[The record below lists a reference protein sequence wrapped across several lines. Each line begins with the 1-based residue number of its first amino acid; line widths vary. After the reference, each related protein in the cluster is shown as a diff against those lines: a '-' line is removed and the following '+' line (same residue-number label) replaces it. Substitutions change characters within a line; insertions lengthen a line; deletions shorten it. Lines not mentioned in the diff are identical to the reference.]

1 MAEPTITGSSYNGE
15 FGKYISAALLS
26 APTIDQGGV
35 TVMPNI
41 KYKSVLQNLTT
52 SALLADATC
61 DFDVTGSTVTMTE
74 KVLQVSDL
82 QMNLQLCRS
91 QFHSNWQ
98 ASEMGFSAFDEL
110 PKSFEDYLL
119 AYAASKI
126 AAEVEV
132 SLWRGVGTGGGAVS
146 GQFDGLVTLAT
157 ADATVNDVTAVVGG
171 VNATNVIDEL
181 GKIVDSMNTNTNIYA
196 KEDTRIFVS
205 RNIMA
210 AYVRALGG
218 FQATIGANGVNNE
231 GTMWYGKGAA
241 LSFDGIP
248 LFLAE
253 GLAAN
258 TAMAAQTS
266 NLYFGCSLLE
276 DLNQTARVID
286 VSQYDGSDNVRV
298 IYRLAAGAQIGV
310 GADVVLYS

>member
-26 APTIDQGGV
+26 APTIDQGGI

-61 DFDVTGSTVTMTE
+61 DFDVTGSTVTLTE
-74 KVLQVSDL
+74 KVLSVEDL
-82 QMNLQLCRS
+82 QVNMQLCKS

-98 ASEMGFSAFDEL
+98 AAEMGFSSFDEL

-119 AYAASKI
+119 AYAAAKI
-126 AAEVEV
+126 AGEIEV
-132 SLWRGVGTGGGAVS
+132 SLWRGATATA

-157 ADATVNDVTAVVGG
+157 ADATVNDVVGTT
-171 VNATNVIDEL
+171 VTATNVIDEL
-181 GKIVDSMNTNTNIYA
+181 GKIVDSINTNTNIYA

-218 FQATIGANGVNNE
+218 FQATIGANGVDNK
-231 GTMWYGKGAA
+231 GTMWYGKGSAI
-241 LSFDGIP
+241 SFDGIP

-266 NLYFGCSLLE
+266 NLYFGCSLIE
-276 DLNQTARVID
+276 DLNQEARVID

>member
-1 MAEPTITGSSYNGE
+1 MPEPTITGSTYAGE
-15 FGKYISAALLS
+15 FAGKYISAALLS

-41 KYKSVLQNLTT
+41 KYKEVLQNLST

-61 DFDVTGSTVTMTE
+61 DFQTDGSTVTLTE
-74 KVLQVSDL
+74 KVLSVEDFQVN
-82 QMNLQLCRS
+82 MQLCKS

-98 ASEMGFSAFDEL
+98 AAEMGFSSFDEL

-119 AYAASKI
+119 AYAASKVAQEIEI
-126 AAEVEV
+126 A
-132 SLWRGVGTGGGAVS
+132 LWRGADATA

-157 ADATVNDVTAVVGG
+157 ADADVNDVTATTVTS
-171 VNATNVIDEL
+171 ANVIDEL
-181 GKIVDSMNTNTNIYA
+181 GKIIDSMNTNTNIYA
-196 KEDTRIFVS
+196 KEDTRIYVS

-218 FQATIGANGVNNE
+218 FAAAGVGANGVNND

-258 TAMAAQTS
+258 TAMAAQSS
-266 NLYFGCSLLE
+266 NLFFGTSLLSDHQE
-276 DLNQTARVID
+276 ARVID

-298 IYRLAAGAQIGV
+298 IMRLAAGAQIGV

>member
-1 MAEPTITGSSYNGE
+1 MPEPTITGSTYAGE
-15 FGKYISAALLS
+15 FAGKYISAALLS

-41 KYKSVLQNLTT
+41 KFKEVLQNLDT
-52 SALLADATC
+52 SALLANATC
-61 DFDVTGSTVTMTE
+61 DFQTDGSTVTLTE
-74 KVLQVSDL
+74 KVLSVEDFQVN
-82 QMNLQLCRS
+82 MQLCKS

-98 ASEMGFSAFDEL
+98 AAEMGFSSFDEL

-119 AYAASKI
+119 AYAASKVAQEI
-126 AAEVEV
+126 EI
-132 SLWRGVGTGGGAVS
+132 SLWRGADATA

-157 ADATVNDVTAVVGG
+157 ADGDVNDVTATT
-171 VNATNVIDEL
+171 VNAGNVIDEL

-196 KEDTRIFVS
+196 KEDTKIYVS

-218 FQATIGANGVNNE
+218 FATDIGANGVNQQ

-258 TAMAAQTS
+258 TAMAAQAS
-266 NLYFGCSLLE
+266 NLYFGTSLLSDHQE
-276 DLNQTARVID
+276 ARVID

-298 IYRLAAGAQIGV
+298 IMRLAAGVQIGV

>member
-15 FGKYISAALLS
+15 FAGKYISAALLS
-26 APTIDQGGV
+26 APTIDQGGI

-41 KYKSVLQNLTT
+41 KHKEVLQNLTT
-52 SALLADATC
+52 SALLADASC
-61 DFDVTGSTVTMTE
+61 DFDATGSTVTLTE
-74 KVLQVSDL
+74 KVLSVEDL
-82 QMNLQLCRS
+82 QVNMQLCKS

-98 ASEMGFSAFDEL
+98 AAEMGFSSFDEL

-119 AYAASKI
+119 AYAASKV
-126 AAEVEV
+126 AAEIEV
-132 SLWRGVGTGGGAVS
+132 SLWRGATATA

-157 ADATVNDVTAVVGG
+157 ADATVNDVVATTVTAANVV
-171 VNATNVIDEL
+171 DEL
-181 GKIVDSMNTNTNIYA
+181 GKIVDSMNSNTNIYA
-196 KEDTRIFVS
+196 KEDTRIYVS

-218 FQATIGANGVNNE
+218 FAAAGVGANGVNNE

-258 TAMAAQTS
+258 TAMAAQSS
-266 NLYFGCSLLE
+266 NLFFGTSLLSDHQE
-276 DLNQTARVID
+276 ARVID

-298 IYRLAAGAQIGV
+298 IMRLAAGAQIGV

>member
-1 MAEPTITGSSYNGE
+1 MADQPTITGSSYNGQ
-15 FGKYISAALLS
+15 FAGKYISAALLS
-26 APTIDQGGV
+26 APTIDQGGI

-41 KYKSVLQNLTT
+41 KHKEVLQNLTT
-52 SALLADATC
+52 STLLADASC
-61 DFDVTGSTVTMTE
+61 SFDVDGSTVSLSE
-74 KVLQVSDL
+74 KVLEVFDY
-82 QMNLQLCRS
+82 QLNMQICRS

-98 ASEMGFSAFDEL
+98 ASEMGFSSFDEL

-119 AYAASKI
+119 AYAASKV
-126 AAEVEV
+126 AAEMEV
-132 SLWRGVGTGGGAVS
+132 NIWRGVQATS
-146 GQFDGLVTLAT
+146 GQFAGLVTLAT
-157 ADATVNDVTAVVGG
+157 ADADVNDVVGTTVTA
-171 VNATNVIDEL
+171 ANVIDEL
-181 GKIVDSMNTNTNIYA
+181 GKIVDSVNANTNIFA
-196 KEDTRIFVS
+196 KEDTRIYVS

-218 FQATIGANGVNNE
+218 FATDIGANGVNNQ

-266 NLYFGCSLLE
+266 NLFFGCSLLSDTQE
-276 DLNQTARVID
+276 ARVID

-298 IYRLAAGAQIGV
+298 IMRMAAGVEYGIG
-310 GADVVLYS
+310 GDIVLYS

>member
-1 MAEPTITGSSYNGE
+1 MAEPTITSPTYAGE
-15 FGKYISAALLS
+15 FAGKYISAALLS
-26 APTIDQGGV
+26 APSIDGGAV
-35 TVMPNI
+35 TVLPNI
-41 KYKSVLQNLTT
+41 KFKEVLQNLDT
-52 SALLADATC
+52 SALLANATC
-61 DFDVTGSTVTMTE
+61 DFQTDGATVTLTE
-74 KVLQVSDL
+74 KVLQVEDF
-82 QMNLQLCRS
+82 QVNLQLCKS

-98 ASEMGFSAFDEL
+98 AAEMGFSSFDNL

-119 AYAASKI
+119 AYAASKVAQEI
-126 AAEVEV
+126 EIG
-132 SLWRGVGTGGGAVS
+132 LWRGADATA

-157 ADATVNDVTAVVGG
+157 ADGTVNDVVATT
-171 VNATNVIDEL
+171 VNAGNVIDEL
-181 GKIVDSMNTNTNIYA
+181 GKIVDSMNSNTNIYG

-218 FQATIGANGVNNE
+218 FQATIGANGVDNK
-231 GTMWYGKGAA
+231 GTMWYSNGAA
-241 LSFDGIP
+241 ISFDGIP

-258 TAMAAQTS
+258 TAMAAQAS
-266 NLYFGCSLLE
+266 NLYFGCSLLSDTQE
-276 DLNQTARVID
+276 ARVID

-298 IYRLAAGAQIGV
+298 IMRMAAGAQIGV

>member
-1 MAEPTITGSSYNGE
+1 MAEPTITSPTYAGE
-15 FGKYISAALLS
+15 FAGKYISAALLS

-41 KYKSVLQNLTT
+41 KYKEVLQNLTT
-52 SALLADATC
+52 SALLADASC
-61 DFDVTGSTVTMTE
+61 DFQTDGSTVTLTE
-74 KVLQVSDL
+74 KVLSVEDFQVN
-82 QMNLQLCRS
+82 MQLCKS

-98 ASEMGFSAFDEL
+98 AAEMGFSSFDEL

-119 AYAASKI
+119 AYAASKVAQEIEI
-126 AAEVEV
+126 A
-132 SLWRGVGTGGGAVS
+132 LWRGADATA

-157 ADATVNDVTAVVGG
+157 ADATVNDVTATAVT
-171 VNATNVIDEL
+171 AANVIDEL

-196 KEDTRIFVS
+196 KEDTRIYVS

-210 AYVRALGG
+210 AYVRSLGG
-218 FQATIGANGVNNE
+218 FAAAGVGANGVNNE

-253 GLAAN
+253 GLAAD
-258 TAMAAQTS
+258 TAMAAQSS
-266 NLYFGCSLLE
+266 NLFFGTSLLSDHQE
-276 DLNQTARVID
+276 ARVID

-298 IYRLAAGAQIGV
+298 IMRLAAGAQIGV

>member
-15 FGKYISAALLS
+15 FAGKYISAALLS

-41 KYKSVLQNLTT
+41 KHKEVLQNLTT
-52 SALLADATC
+52 STLLADASC
-61 DFDVTGSTVTMTE
+61 DFDTTGSTVTLTE
-74 KVLQVSDL
+74 KVLEVFDYQL
-82 QMNLQLCRS
+82 NMQLCKS

-98 ASEMGFSAFDEL
+98 ASEMGFSSFDEL

-119 AYAASKI
+119 AYAASKV
-126 AAEVEV
+126 AAEMEV
-132 SLWRGVGTGGGAVS
+132 NIWRGVQATS
-146 GQFDGLVTLAT
+146 GQFAGLVTLAT
-157 ADATVNDVTAVVGG
+157 ADADVNDVVAGTVTA
-171 VNATNVIDEL
+171 ANVIDEL
-181 GKIVDSMNTNTNIYA
+181 GKIVDSINANTNIYA
-196 KEDTRIFVS
+196 KEDTRIYVS

-218 FQATIGANGVNNE
+218 FATDIGANGVNNQ

-266 NLYFGCSLLE
+266 NLFFGCSLLSDTQE
-276 DLNQTARVID
+276 ARVID

-298 IYRLAAGAQIGV
+298 IMRMAAGVEYGIG
-310 GADVVLYS
+310 GDIVLYS

>member
-1 MAEPTITGSSYNGE
+1 MAQPTITGSSYNGE
-15 FGKYISAALLS
+15 FAGKYISAALLS

-41 KYKSVLQNLTT
+41 KHKEVLQNLTT
-52 SALLADATC
+52 STLLADASC
-61 DFDVTGSTVTMTE
+61 DFDATGSTVTLTE
-74 KVLQVSDL
+74 KVLEVFDYQL
-82 QMNLQLCRS
+82 NMQLCKS

-98 ASEMGFSAFDEL
+98 ASEMGFSSFDEL

-119 AYAASKI
+119 AYAASKV
-126 AAEVEV
+126 AAEMEV
-132 SLWRGVGTGGGAVS
+132 NIWRGVQATS
-146 GQFDGLVTLAT
+146 GQFAGLVTLAA
-157 ADATVNDVTAVVGG
+157 ADADVNDVTGTT
-171 VNATNVIDEL
+171 VNAGNVIDEL
-181 GKIVDSMNTNTNIYA
+181 GKIVDSVNTNTNIYA
-196 KEDTRIFVS
+196 KDDTRIYVS

-266 NLYFGCSLLE
+266 NLFFGCSLLSDTQE
-276 DLNQTARVID
+276 ARVID

-298 IYRLAAGAQIGV
+298 IMRMAAGVEYGIG
-310 GADVVLYS
+310 GDIVLYS

>member
-15 FGKYISAALLS
+15 FAGKYISAALLS

-41 KYKSVLQNLTT
+41 KYKEVLQNLTT

-61 DFDVTGSTVTMTE
+61 DFDATGSTVTLTE
-74 KVLQVSDL
+74 KVLSVEDL
-82 QMNLQLCRS
+82 QVNMQLCKS

-98 ASEMGFSAFDEL
+98 AAEMGFSSFDEL

-119 AYAASKI
+119 AYAASKV
-126 AAEVEV
+126 AAEIEV
-132 SLWRGVGTGGGAVS
+132 SLWRGATATA

-157 ADATVNDVTAVVGG
+157 ADATVNDVVGTT
-171 VNATNVIDEL
+171 VTATNVIDEL

-210 AYVRALGG
+210 AYVRSLGG
-218 FQATIGANGVNNE
+218 FAAAGVGANGVNNE

-266 NLYFGCSLLE
+266 NLYFGCSLVE
-276 DLNQTARVID
+276 DLNQECRVVD

>member
-15 FGKYISAALLS
+15 FAGKYISAALLS
-26 APTIDQGGV
+26 APTIDQGGI

-41 KYKSVLQNLTT
+41 KHKEVLQNLTT
-52 SALLADATC
+52 SGLLADASC
-61 DFDVTGSTVTMTE
+61 NFDVTGATVTLTE
-74 KVLQVSDL
+74 KVLEVFDYQL
-82 QMNLQLCRS
+82 NLQLCRS

-98 ASEMGFSAFDEL
+98 ASEMGFSSFDEL

-119 AYAASKI
+119 AYAASKV
-126 AAEVEV
+126 AAEMEV
-132 SLWRGVGTGGGAVS
+132 NIWRGVQATS
-146 GQFDGLVTLAT
+146 GQFAGLVTLAT

-196 KEDTRIFVS
+196 KEDTRIYVS
-205 RNIMA
+205 RNILA

-266 NLYFGCSLLE
+266 NLFFGCSLLS
-276 DLNQTARVID
+276 DTQQARVID

-298 IYRLAAGAQIGV
+298 IMRMAAGVEYGIG
-310 GADVVLYS
+310 GDIVLYS

>member
-1 MAEPTITGSSYNGE
+1 MPEPTITGSTYAGE
-15 FGKYISAALLS
+15 FAGKYISAALLS

-41 KYKSVLQNLTT
+41 KYKEVLQNLST

-61 DFDVTGSTVTMTE
+61 DFQTDGSTVTLTE
-74 KVLQVSDL
+74 KVLQVSDYQL
-82 QMNLQLCRS
+82 NMQLCRS
-91 QFHSNWQ
+91 TFHSNWQ
-98 ASEMGFSAFDEL
+98 AQEMGFSSFDEL

-119 AYAASKI
+119 AYAASKV
-126 AAEVEV
+126 AAEIEV
-132 SLWRGVGTGGGAVS
+132 SLWRGADATA

-157 ADATVNDVTAVVGG
+157 ADATVNDVTGTTVTAS
-171 VNATNVIDEL
+171 NVIDEL
-181 GKIVDSMNTNTNIYA
+181 GKIVDSMNSNTNIYA
-196 KEDTRIFVS
+196 KEDTKIYVS

-266 NLYFGCSLLE
+266 NLFFGCSLLSDTQE
-276 DLNQTARVID
+276 ARVID

-298 IYRLAAGAQIGV
+298 IMRMAAGVEYGIGS
-310 GADVVLYS
+310 DIVLYS

>member
-1 MAEPTITGSSYNGE
+1 MPEPTITGSTYAGE
-15 FGKYISAALLS
+15 FAGKYISAALLS

-41 KYKSVLQNLTT
+41 KFKEVLQNLDT
-52 SALLADATC
+52 SALLANATC
-61 DFDVTGSTVTMTE
+61 DFQTDGSTVTLTE
-74 KVLQVSDL
+74 KVLSVEDFQVN
-82 QMNLQLCRS
+82 MQLCKS

-98 ASEMGFSAFDEL
+98 AAEMGFSSFDEL

-119 AYAASKI
+119 AYAASKVAQEI
-126 AAEVEV
+126 EI
-132 SLWRGVGTGGGAVS
+132 SLWRGADATA

-157 ADATVNDVTAVVGG
+157 ADGDVNDVTGTTVTAS
-171 VNATNVIDEL
+171 NVIDEL
-181 GKIVDSMNTNTNIYA
+181 GKIVDSMNANTNIYA
-196 KEDTRIFVS
+196 KEDTKIYVS

-218 FQATIGANGVNNE
+218 FATDIGANGVNNQ

-258 TAMAAQTS
+258 TAMAAQAS
-266 NLYFGCSLLE
+266 NLYFGTSLLSDHQE
-276 DLNQTARVID
+276 ARVID

-298 IYRLAAGAQIGV
+298 IMRLAAGAQIGV

>member
-1 MAEPTITGSSYNGE
+1 MPEPTITGSTYAGE
-15 FGKYISAALLS
+15 FAGKYISAALLS

-41 KYKSVLQNLTT
+41 KFKEVLQNLDT
-52 SALLADATC
+52 SALLANATC
-61 DFDVTGSTVTMTE
+61 DFQTDGSTVTLTE
-74 KVLQVSDL
+74 KVLSVEDFQVN
-82 QMNLQLCRS
+82 MQLCKS

-98 ASEMGFSAFDEL
+98 AAEMGFSSFDEL

-119 AYAASKI
+119 AYAASKVAQEI
-126 AAEVEV
+126 EI
-132 SLWRGVGTGGGAVS
+132 SLWRGADATA

-157 ADATVNDVTAVVGG
+157 ADGDVNDVTGTTVTAS
-171 VNATNVIDEL
+171 NVIDEL
-181 GKIVDSMNTNTNIYA
+181 GKIVDSMNANTNIYA
-196 KEDTRIFVS
+196 KEDTKIYVS

-218 FQATIGANGVNNE
+218 FATDIGANGVNQQ

-258 TAMAAQTS
+258 TAMAAQAS
-266 NLYFGCSLLE
+266 NLYFGTSLLSDHQE
-276 DLNQTARVID
+276 ARVID

-298 IYRLAAGAQIGV
+298 IMRLAAGAQIGV

>member
-1 MAEPTITGSSYNGE
+1 MPEPTITGSTYNGE
-15 FGKYISAALLS
+15 FAGKYISAALLS
-26 APTIDQGGV
+26 APTIDQGGI

-41 KYKSVLQNLTT
+41 KHKEVLQNLTT
-52 SALLADATC
+52 STLLADASC
-61 DFDVTGSTVTMTE
+61 DFDATGSTVTLTE
-74 KVLQVSDL
+74 KVLSVEDL
-82 QMNLQLCRS
+82 QVNMQLCKS

-98 ASEMGFSAFDEL
+98 AAEMGFSSFDEL

-119 AYAASKI
+119 AYAASKV
-126 AAEVEV
+126 AAEIEV
-132 SLWRGVGTGGGAVS
+132 SLWRGATAS
-146 GQFDGLVTLAT
+146 AGQFDGLVTLAT
-157 ADATVNDVTAVVGG
+157 ADATVNDVVATTVTA
-171 VNATNVIDEL
+171 ANVIDEL
-181 GKIVDSMNTNTNIYA
+181 GKIVDSMNSNTNIYA
-196 KEDTRIFVS
+196 KEDTRIYVS

-218 FQATIGANGVNNE
+218 FAAAGVGANGVNND

-258 TAMAAQTS
+258 TAMAAQSS
-266 NLYFGCSLLE
+266 NLFFGTSLLSDHQE
-276 DLNQTARVID
+276 ARVID

-298 IYRLAAGAQIGV
+298 IMRLAAGAQIGV

>member
-1 MAEPTITGSSYNGE
+1 MPEPTITGSTYAGE
-15 FGKYISAALLS
+15 FAGKYISAALLS

-41 KYKSVLQNLTT
+41 KFKEVLQNLNT

-61 DFDVTGSTVTMTE
+61 DFQTDGSTVTLTE
-74 KVLQVSDL
+74 KVLSVEDFQVN
-82 QMNLQLCRS
+82 MQLCKS

-98 ASEMGFSAFDEL
+98 AAEMGFSSFDEL

-119 AYAASKI
+119 AYAASKVAQEIEI
-126 AAEVEV
+126 A
-132 SLWRGVGTGGGAVS
+132 LWRGADATA

-157 ADATVNDVTAVVGG
+157 ADATVNDVTGTTVTAS
-171 VNATNVIDEL
+171 NVIDEL
-181 GKIVDSMNTNTNIYA
+181 GKIVDSVNANTNIYA
-196 KEDTRIFVS
+196 KEDTKIYVS

-218 FQATIGANGVNNE
+218 FATDIGANGVNNQ

-258 TAMAAQTS
+258 TAMAAQAS
-266 NLYFGCSLLE
+266 NLYFGTSLLSDHQE
-276 DLNQTARVID
+276 ARVID

-298 IYRLAAGAQIGV
+298 IMRLAAGAQIGV

>member
-1 MAEPTITGSSYNGE
+1 MPEPTITGSTYAGE
-15 FGKYISAALLS
+15 FAGKYISAALLS

-41 KYKSVLQNLTT
+41 KFKEVLQNLDT
-52 SALLADATC
+52 SALLANATC
-61 DFDVTGSTVTMTE
+61 DFQTDGSTVTLTE
-74 KVLQVSDL
+74 KVLSVEDFQVN
-82 QMNLQLCRS
+82 MQLCKS

-98 ASEMGFSAFDEL
+98 AAEMGFSSFDEL

-119 AYAASKI
+119 AYAASKVAQEI
-126 AAEVEV
+126 EI
-132 SLWRGVGTGGGAVS
+132 SLWRGADATA

-157 ADATVNDVTAVVGG
+157 ADGDVNDVTATT
-171 VNATNVIDEL
+171 VNAGNVIDEL

-196 KEDTRIFVS
+196 KEDTKIYVS

-218 FQATIGANGVNNE
+218 FATDIGANGVNQQ

-258 TAMAAQTS
+258 TAMAAQAS
-266 NLYFGCSLLE
+266 NLYFGYSLLSDHQE
-276 DLNQTARVID
+276 ARVID

-298 IYRLAAGAQIGV
+298 IMRLAAGVQIGV

>member
-15 FGKYISAALLS
+15 FAGKYISAALLS

-41 KYKSVLQNLTT
+41 KYKEVLQNLTT

-61 DFDVTGSTVTMTE
+61 DFDATGSTVTLTE
-74 KVLQVSDL
+74 KVLSVDDL
-82 QMNLQLCRS
+82 QVNMQLCKS

-98 ASEMGFSAFDEL
+98 AAEMGFSSFDEL

-119 AYAASKI
+119 AYAASKV
-126 AAEVEV
+126 AAEIEV
-132 SLWRGVGTGGGAVS
+132 SLWRGATATA

-171 VNATNVIDEL
+171 VDASNVIDEL
-181 GKIVDSMNTNTNIYA
+181 GKIIDSMNSNTNIYA

-258 TAMAAQTS
+258 TAMAAQSS
-266 NLYFGCSLLE
+266 NLFFGTSLLSDHQE
-276 DLNQTARVID
+276 ARVID

-298 IYRLAAGAQIGV
+298 IMRLAAGAQIGV

>member
-41 KYKSVLQNLTT
+41 KYKEVLQNLST

-61 DFDVTGSTVTMTE
+61 DFQTDGSTVTLTE
-74 KVLQVSDL
+74 KVLSVEDFQVN
-82 QMNLQLCRS
+82 MQLCKS

-98 ASEMGFSAFDEL
+98 AAEMGFSSFDEL

-119 AYAASKI
+119 AYAASKVAQEIEI
-126 AAEVEV
+126 A
-132 SLWRGVGTGGGAVS
+132 LWRGADATA

-157 ADATVNDVTAVVGG
+157 ADATVNDVTATAVT
-171 VNATNVIDEL
+171 AANVIDEL

-196 KEDTRIFVS
+196 KEDTRIYVS

-218 FQATIGANGVNNE
+218 FQATIGANGVDNK
-231 GTMWYGKGAA
+231 GTMWYSNGSAI
-241 LSFDGIP
+241 SFDGIP
-248 LFLAE
+248 LFMAE

-258 TAMAAQTS
+258 TAMAAQAS
-266 NLYFGCSLLE
+266 NLFFGCSLLSDTQE
-276 DLNQTARVID
+276 ARVID
-286 VSQYDGSDNVRV
+286 VSQYDGSDHVRV
-298 IYRLAAGAQIGV
+298 IMRMACGAQIGV
-310 GADVVLYS
+310 GSDIVLYS